1 MTDLRSV
8 SILANNLYTA
18 AALWAAAVF
27 FKEFFMGKYITVVGN
42 ATAEYEEKR
51 SRFIANLCHVE
62 SEAEAMEFIESMRS
76 KYWDARHNCFAYSV
90 QGGKYSRFS
99 DDGEPH
105 GTAGKPILDVIVG
118 NKINDVVIV
127 VTRYFGGVLLGTG
140 GLVRAYS
147 TSARDAM
154 LVAKKA
160 EMIPCTIYETRC
172 EYTDHNRFLS
182 VLENN
187 KGKLEN
193 TEFTDKVTLRYVF
206 KDEDAQKFLDVL
218 TETFSARVEAVEC
231 EKTVFPFQIENL

>member
-1 MTDLRSV
+1 M
-8 SILANNLYTA
+8 
-18 AALWAAAVF
+18 
-27 FKEFFMGKYITVVGN
+27 EKYITVVGS

-51 SRFIANLCHVE
+51 SKFIATLCHVE
-62 SEAEAMEFIESMRS
+62 SEAEAMEFIDSMRS

-90 QGGKYSRFS
+90 EGGRYSRFS

-154 LVAKKA
+154 LNAKKA
-160 EMIPCTIYETRC
+160 EMIPCTIYETEC

-182 VLENN
+182 ILENHN
-187 KGKLEN
+187 GKLEN
-193 TEFTDKVTLRYVF
+193 TEFTDKVKLRYVF
-206 KDEDAQKFLDVL
+206 KDEEAEGFLSVL
-218 TETFSARVEAVEC
+218 TEAFSARLSAEAC
-231 EKTVFPFQIENL
+231 EKTVFPFEIEKS